1 MYKIKEEMTNVELL
15 KLRLGHYV
23 TGKIINGK
31 IYYKVD

>member
-1 MYKIKEEMTNVELL
+1 MYKSKEEMTNVELL

-31 IYYKVD
+31 IYYNIM